1 MNFVRDTFKNSTPS
15 VPHFEINA
23 FIGNEWVG
31 HYQRNGEWIENV
43 FVREDMRR
51 RGICKKMMMH
61 AISQKKQLRLFV
73 RNNNLEAQRCYRSVG
88 FVPRTGIDDMT
99 EMVYGQIVGQ

>member
-1 MNFVRDTFKNSTPS
+1 MKFVHFTFEDSTAR

-23 FIGNEWVG
+23 FIENEWAG

-43 FVREDMRR
+43 FVNEDMRGK
-51 RGICKKMMMH
+51 GICKKMMMH

-73 RNNNLEAQRCYRSVG
+73 RNDNLGAQRCYESVG
-88 FVPRTGIDDMT
+88 FIPRTVIDDMT
-99 EMVYGQIVGQ
+99 EMVYGYEM